1 MNAYFLIYYGC
12 ISYRRLLL
20 SYVGKY
26 YLVDAGYPLMKGYLT
41 PYKGEKY
48 HLPDFRRAGR
58 GNGIEERFNY
68 VHSSLRSAIE
78 RTFGVWKNRWRILRQ
93 MPSYDIKDQMLIVVA
108 TAILHNF
115 IRIHDR
121 KDKGFKWD
129 KSNSDNLESNDDE
142 IESNSQ
148 ENIGNIHDEEMKV
161 VRDHIARS
169 ICGL

>member
-1 MNAYFLIYYGC
+1 
-12 ISYRRLLL
+12 
-20 SYVGKY
+20 
-26 YLVDAGYPLMKGYLT
+26 LVDSGYPLMKWYLT

-48 HLPDFRRAGR
+48 HLLDFRRAGW

-108 TAILHNF
+108 TAVLHNF

-121 KDKGFKWD
+121 NDKWFKWD
-129 KSNSDNLESNDDE
+129 ESNSDNLESNDDE
-142 IESNSQ
+142 TRSNNQ

-161 VRDHIARS
+161 VRDNTTRS